1 MERARGKVCNR
12 KKRISF
18 QSRTQRKS
26 FVVHHTSLWEG
37 KRDRQQ
43 ERVFEKNE
51 KKKIEWEKRTK
62 KQTHIF
68 KETLGQGR

>member
-1 MERARGKVCNR
+1 
-12 KKRISF
+12 
-18 QSRTQRKS
+18 
-26 FVVHHTSLWEG
+26 VVHHTSLWEG
-37 KRDRQQ
+37 ERDRQQ

-68 KETLGQGR
+68 KETLGQNIFQTFILIQHSLIKITCSTSLS